1 MESPGAPSGGSA
13 RTDEVR
19 QAASALFLA
28 KGYAATTMSDIAQAV
43 GILPGSLYHHFDAK
57 ESIAVELAQAFNDD
71 LYALALWARKKD
83 QAGLPPEERLK
94 NLVAAVADVARR
106 HAAAVQLRLFD
117 APTVASDRLRTAINH
132 HPTALHRVWRSA
144 VNGLAGP
151 QANPHFDPG
160 MLTWAFE
167 GLSVSTL
174 AGESSSDLEAAY
186 LSELACETLLRG
198 VVVDCPDNAT
208 LDASVPLA
216 AAKSEVAKWTDAA
229 DGTDARSQIVAAARR
244 EFARRGYDATTIRDI
259 AAASGVRMGTLYRR
273 IDSKEA
279 VFTEIVENYAG
290 QLDAALRAAL
300 TSPAESEA
308 ETLDAVA
315 YVTTLA
321 SRRFRHEVAMMGVAW
336 ARHQENH
343 LPTQK
348 YVSQTA
354 DRLAVLASVL
364 ERGQRS
370 GGVRLICEPK
380 DLAGLLRRITW
391 VPYQDHQRAGH
402 RRVHAFL
409 REHLLRGALT
419 AP

>member
-1 MESPGAPSGGSA
+1 MKATAAPSAGSA
-13 RTDEVR
+13 RTDEIR
-19 QAASALFLA
+19 RAASALFLE

-57 ESIAVELAQAFNDD
+57 ESIAADLAHAFNDD
-71 LYALALWARKKD
+71 LYALSLRAREQD
-83 QAGLPPEERLK
+83 HAGLPPEERLRR
-94 NLVAAVADVARR
+94 LVTDVAEVARR

-144 VNGLAGP
+144 VNGLSSRP
-151 QANPHFDPG
+151 TNPHFDPD

-174 AGESSSDLEAAY
+174 TGESSDLDAAH
-186 LSELACETLLRG
+186 LSELACETLLHG

-208 LDASVPLA
+208 LDASAPLA
-216 AAKSEVAKWTDAA
+216 AAKSEVARWTTAS
-229 DGTDARSQIVAAARR
+229 DGDDPRAQIVAAARR

-279 VFTEIVENYAG
+279 VFTEIVENYAD

-300 TSPAESEA
+300 TTPAGSEA

-315 YVTTLA
+315 YVTTNA
-321 SRRFRHEVAMMGVAW
+321 TRRFRHEVAIMRVTWG
-336 ARHQENH
+336 RHQENH
-343 LPTQK
+343 LPAQR

-354 DRLAVLASVL
+354 DRLAVVASVL
-364 ERGQRS
+364 ERGQRR
-370 GGVRLICEPK
+370 GDIRAICEPK
-380 DLAGLLRRITW
+380 VLAGLLRRIMY
-391 VPYQDHQRAGH
+391 VPYHEHQRASR
-402 RRVHAFL
+402 RRVHSFL

-419 AP
+419 PS